1 MRTPDELDTVDWTA
15 LTHAYGPAEDVPD
28 LVRALYNPDETG
40 DAFDELYGTVW
51 HQGSVYPA
59 TAAAVPFLA
68 HAALHGADPARV
80 LRLLADIA
88 DRPAGDLA
96 DPVAMAVVEASAAA
110 VVDLL
115 STARHADATMRARY
129 ARLAAAVPLPLPDTV
144 VAELTALEAGDPD
157 VDVRAEA
164 LAALAAHHPAPEP
177 RLRAALSD
185 SSDGVRLTAAVL
197 SMRRSGPPYPP
208 PAVEVVAAC
217 GDRPR
222 SDDRAERITELLVEE
237 PDTGFAVA
245 ERWIDAGDHDGH
257 GSALAAQLHGTW
269 RDRDELTVQLLTRAL
284 PHHDKGLWQRV
295 VDLELA
301 VSALPAL
308 PEVTRRAL
316 TVAAGHADERVP
328 PVALRCLARFDA
340 VPPDAGPLPAG
351 VLAVLPS
358 RNRPVAAVRAALAT
372 AEGNDA
378 IALVQSLSPE
388 DAARLL
394 PELLALAG
402 RGTAAVVIVRLLSD
416 VPGAADDPT
425 VTAAL
430 AEAMRAQDGV
440 LAPDE
445 MRRATAAA
453 SWLLLGHPPAG
464 ALDVLREVLTTGR
477 MPPWYLGEVARAA
490 TAAAPLADLVAP
502 MLDGSYDW
510 TRVRAA
516 AAYGRITG
524 DTATAAMLLGAAL
537 GAVGDVAVPVHLAAM
552 ETLAAFETAAAADR
566 VREFRD
572 SPRRVL
578 SATSWPVEI
587 PHPDDRLR
595 DAARRALSRTSA
607 PGRGSVR

>member
-1 MRTPDELDTVDWTA
+1 MRTPDELDTIDWTA
-15 LTHAYGPAEDVPD
+15 LTHAYGEAEDLPE
-28 LVRALYNPDETG
+28 LVRALYDADAAG
-40 DAFDELYGTVW
+40 DALHELYATVW

-68 HAALHGADPARV
+68 HAAVHGADPAGV
-80 LRLLADIA
+80 LRLLTHIA
-88 DRPAGDLA
+88 DRPAEELGH
-96 DPVAMAVVEASAAA
+96 PVAVAVVEASAAA
-110 VVDLL
+110 AVDLL
-115 STARHADATMRARY
+115 PAARHADADLRARY

-144 VAELTALEAGDPD
+144 VAELAALEAGDPD

-164 LAALAAHHPAPEP
+164 LTALAAHHPVPEP

-185 SSDGVRLTAAVL
+185 AFAAVRLTAAVL
-197 SMRRSGPPYPP
+197 TMRRSGTPYPP
-208 PAVEVVAAC
+208 PTVEVVAAV

-222 SDDRAERITELLVEE
+222 GDDQAKRITELLIEE

-245 ERWIDAGDHDGH
+245 ARWIDAGDHDGH
-257 GSALAAQLHGTW
+257 GSTLAAELHRTW
-269 RDRDELTVQLLTRAL
+269 RDRDELTARLLTRAL
-284 PHHDKGLWQRV
+284 PHHDTGLWQRL

-301 VSALPAL
+301 LSALPAL
-308 PEVTRRAL
+308 PDTTRRAL
-316 TVAAGHADERVP
+316 TAAAGHADERVP

-351 VLAVLPS
+351 VLAVLPAG
-358 RNRPVAAVRAALAT
+358 NRPVAAVRGALAT

-378 IALVQSLSPE
+378 IALVQSLSPD

-416 VPGAADDPT
+416 IPGAADDPG

-430 AEAMRAQDGV
+430 ADAMRAQEGV

-490 TAAAPLADLVAP
+490 TAAAPLADLVTP

-524 DTATAAMLLGAAL
+524 DTATAATRLGAAL
-537 GAVGDVAVPVHLAAM
+537 GAVGDAAVPVHLAAM
-552 ETLAAFETAAAADR
+552 ETLAAFGVAAAADR

-595 DAARRALSRTSA
+595 DAARRALR
-607 PGRGSVR
+607 